1 MLNGLL
7 NGKGTNKAS
16 ISKLTM
22 IVGLIVSSA
31 VIMFQTYKSGLSYD
45 LFTIYI
51 MATLG
56 ANSVNKAISI
66 YGQVEQ
72 IKKGKDSNE

>member
-72 IKKGKDSNE
+72 TKKGKDSNE